1 MEVVLMTNGI
11 ALVSFYWFSS
21 VLILNCFFS

>member
-11 ALVSFYWFSS
+11 ALVGFHWFSS